1 VDTRLFK
8 VVILIWFLGWGFM
21 LTRFPVRGYRVLARG
36 RTPTD
41 RQLKLT
47 KFVGYIGLVSG
58 GIYLMEI
65 ILGVVR

>member
-1 VDTRLFK
+1 VLS
-8 VVILIWFLGWGFM
+8 LIWVLGWGLM
-21 LTRFPVRGYRVLARG
+21 LTRFPVQGYRFLARG

-65 ILGVVR
+65 ILGIVR